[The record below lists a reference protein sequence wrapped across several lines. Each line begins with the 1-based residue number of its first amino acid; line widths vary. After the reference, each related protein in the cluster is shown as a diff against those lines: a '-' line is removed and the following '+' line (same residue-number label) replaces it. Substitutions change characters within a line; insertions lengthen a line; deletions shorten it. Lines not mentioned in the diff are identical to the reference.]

1 MMLRPLVDK
10 STVYK
15 RKSPLLVFLIPAFIF
30 LGLFLFYP
38 FVMNIFNSFMHI
50 QDLGTAAQGLN
61 EPVYENYQKL
71 VTDPIMATSLKNTL
85 IIMGSTI
92 IFQVGIALV
101 LALLVDNIKVGA
113 KFFRTA
119 YFFPIVIS
127 ATALGLLFNLIFL
140 YNGGMLNQ
148 LLQNLNITA
157 ENIDWKSE
165 SNFMLTMMM
174 PIMWQ
179 YVGFYFVILITG
191 LNNISPD
198 IYEAAAIDGA
208 SGLKRVRFITLP
220 LLYNV
225 LCTCLVLAVT
235 GALKVFDMPWV
246 MMGAGMPLDQ
256 SWLTATYL
264 YYNTMTRGDVD
275 YASTIAILIVVLGV
289 VVSFIVN
296 KVFKEK
302 DY

>member
-50 QDLGTAAQGLN
+50 QDLGTGAQGLN

-157 ENIDWKSE
+157 ENIDWKSDP
-165 SNFMLTMMM
+165 NFMLTMMM